1 MKSLF
6 KARFQQLKNAMR
18 QIGPRKY
25 LLFVILGILLLST
38 MGYFFIKVFGF
49 LHHREEFP
57 LYFKLF
63 LSEKILMMAFLTMFM
78 MLILSSLIST
88 LNIFFLSRDLNL
100 LISSPLRARTVFSW
114 KAIEVA
120 SSSSLMVV
128 FFSMPVLF
136 AYSYYFAPRVLD
148 IIAIVGI
155 FLLYIITGVLL
166 GILIGLIVP
175 AFISVRRLQP
185 VLSVVSI
192 ILISAIVIFLR
203 LLRPERFGNPDEIS
217 NLMDYM
223 SGLNVQSAAFFPF
236 HWIAEAMHMVAKQE
250 WWGYFKL
257 LLTFG
262 GVVLLLVGFA
272 LFLQQKYYLKL
283 FDKLN
288 KGSGSAYR
296 SGWNHSSVI
305 SEGYA
310 ALWKKELKT
319 FMRTPGQWSQLL
331 IIAAI
336 VIVFILNLKGIPI
349 PHPSVKKLISY
360 LNLGMAAFIVAGLNS
375 RFTFTTM
382 PMEHPGIV
390 HIMASPFE
398 KIKVYR
404 FKLLFYA
411 IPHILIGFIL
421 FFAGDIALKLDP
433 FLRFTGILFLL
444 PVLPALTIMS
454 FYFSLKVDASVTLTP
469 QHLVASRNGILYM
482 IWSLVYVV
490 AGMVYFVRP
499 VFLYYYSL
507 YLSRPM
513 PVIEI
518 ATWFILFWLLNIILM
533 IRLSRKSLTTWKQQE
548 Y

>member
-1 MKSLF
+1 MRSLF
-6 KARFQQLKNAMR
+6 NARFRQLKNGMR
-18 QIGPRKY
+18 QIGARKY
-25 LLFVILGILLLST
+25 LLFIILSLLLLST

-49 LHHREEFP
+49 LYYRDEFP

-63 LSEKILMMAFLTMFM
+63 LSEKILMMTFLTMFL

-88 LNIFFLSRDLNL
+88 LNIFFLSRDLYL
-100 LISSPLRARTVFSW
+100 LLSSPLKTRTVFTW

-120 SSSSLMVV
+120 SSSSLMVI

-136 AYSYYFAPRVLD
+136 AYCYYFAPRLID
-148 IIAIVGI
+148 IVAIVGI

-166 GILIGLIVP
+166 GILMGLIVP
-175 AFISVRRLQP
+175 AFISVKRLQP

-203 LLRPERFGNPDEIS
+203 LLRPERFGNPDEIN

-223 SGLNVQSAAFFPF
+223 SGLNVKSAAFFPF
-236 HWIAEAMHMVAKQE
+236 SWIAEAMHMVAKQD

-257 LLTFG
+257 FIVFG
-262 GVVLLLVGFA
+262 GVVLLMASFA
-272 LFLQQKYYLKL
+272 FFLQHQFYLKL

-288 KGSGSAYR
+288 KGSGGAYR
-296 SGWNHSSVI
+296 SGWNHPPYIANS
-305 SEGYA
+305 YA
-310 ALWKKELKT
+310 ALWKKEIKT
-319 FMRTPGQWSQLL
+319 FIRSPGQWSQLL

-336 VIVFILNLKGIPI
+336 VIVFILNLKGIPV
-349 PHPSVKKLISY
+349 PHPSVEKLIAY
-360 LNLGMAAFIVAGLNS
+360 LNLGMSAFIVAGLNS
-375 RFTFTTM
+375 RFTFTTI

-390 HIMASPFE
+390 HIMSSPFE
-398 KIKVYR
+398 KLRLYR

-411 IPHILIGFIL
+411 VPHILIGFML
-421 FFAGDIALKLDP
+421 FFAGDIALRLDP

-444 PVLPALTIMS
+444 PVLPTLTIMS
-454 FYFSLKVDASVTLTP
+454 FYFSLKVDASVPLTP

-490 AGMVYFVRP
+490 GGMVYFVRP

-507 YLSRPM
+507 FLNRPV
-513 PVIEI
+513 PILEI
-518 ATWFILFWLLNIILM
+518 ATWFIVFWLLNILAM
-533 IRLSRKSLTTWKQQE
+533 IFLSRKSKKIWLKQE
-548 Y
+548 F